1 LSKLFGIQKGDFGP
15 LFYCCKLMDYAK
27 IESAVERAVTD
38 NDSFL
43 VELELKPNNIIV
55 AYVDSDNGLTIDQ
68 IKMINR
74 QIESDLD
81 RDVEDFNL
89 TVSSPD
95 LNRPLKTWR
104 QYKKNVGRYLKVNF
118 NERQEEGMLMNVE
131 ANYLVLSVPNKK
143 KSAPNTELEIQFA
156 DIAEAKVAIRFK

>member
-1 LSKLFGIQKGDFGP
+1 
-15 LFYCCKLMDYAK
+15 MDYAK
-27 IESAVERAVTD
+27 IESAVESAATD
-38 NDSFL
+38 NDAFL

-55 AYVDSDNGLTIDQ
+55 AFVDSDNGLTIEQ

-74 QIESDLD
+74 QIESHLD
-81 RDVEDFNL
+81 RDVVDFNL

-104 QYKKNVGRYLKVNF
+104 QYKKNVGRYLKVKF
-118 NERQEEGMLMNVE
+118 NERQEEGMLMKVE
-131 ANYLVLSVPNKK
+131 AKYLVLSVPNKK

>member
-1 LSKLFGIQKGDFGP
+1 
-15 LFYCCKLMDYAK
+15 MDYAK
-27 IESAVERAVTD
+27 IESAVEIAATD
-38 NDSFL
+38 NDAFL

-55 AYVDSDNGLTIDQ
+55 AFVDSDNGLTIEQ

-81 RDVEDFNL
+81 RDAEDFNL

-104 QYKKNVGRYLKVNF
+104 QYKKNVGRYLKVKF
-118 NERQEEGMLMNVE
+118 NERQEEGMLMKVE
-131 ANYLVLSVPNKK
+131 AKYLVLSVPNKK

>member
-1 LSKLFGIQKGDFGP
+1 
-15 LFYCCKLMDYAK
+15 MDYAK
-27 IESAVERAVTD
+27 IESAVD
-38 NDSFL
+38 NAANDNGAFL

-55 AYVDSDNGLTIDQ
+55 AYVDSDKGLSIDQ

-95 LNRPLKTWR
+95 LNRPLKIWR
-104 QYKKNVGRYLKVNF
+104 QYKKKYWSRFKSKIQRPPRRRNVGESGDGLFGSKH
-118 NERQEEGMLMNVE
+118 
-131 ANYLVLSVPNKK
+131 
-143 KSAPNTELEIQFA
+143 TE
-156 DIAEAKVAIRFK
+156 

>member
-1 LSKLFGIQKGDFGP
+1 
-15 LFYCCKLMDYAK
+15 MNYAK
-27 IESAVERAVTD
+27 IESAVEIAATD
-38 NDSFL
+38 NDAFL

-55 AYVDSDNGLTIDQ
+55 AFVDSDNGLTIEQ

-74 QIESDLD
+74 QIESHLD

-104 QYKKNVGRYLKVNF
+104 QYKKNVGRYLKVKF
-118 NERQEEGMLMNVE
+118 NERQEEGMLMKVE
-131 ANYLVLSVPNKK
+131 AKYLVLSVPNKK

>member
-1 LSKLFGIQKGDFGP
+1 
-15 LFYCCKLMDYAK
+15 MDYAK
-27 IESAVERAVTD
+27 IESAVESAATN
-38 NDSFL
+38 NDAFL
-43 VELELKPNNIIV
+43 VELELKPNNIII

-104 QYKKNVGRYLKVNF
+104 QYKKNVGRYLKVKF
-118 NERQEEGMLMNVE
+118 NERQEEGMLMKVE
-131 ANYLVLSVPNKK
+131 AKYLVLSVPNKK

>member
-1 LSKLFGIQKGDFGP
+1 
-15 LFYCCKLMDYAK
+15 MDYAK
-27 IESAVERAVTD
+27 IESAVESAATD
-38 NDSFL
+38 NDAFL

-74 QIESDLD
+74 RIESDLD
-81 RDVEDFNL
+81 RDEEDFNL

-95 LNRPLKTWR
+95 LNKPLKTWR
-104 QYKKNVGRYLKVNF
+104 QYNKNVGRYLKIKF
-118 NERQEEGMLMNVE
+118 NESQKEGMLMKVE
-131 ANYLVLSVPNKK
+131 AKYLVLSVPNKK

>member
-1 LSKLFGIQKGDFGP
+1 
-15 LFYCCKLMDYAK
+15 MDYAK
-27 IESAVERAVTD
+27 IESAVEIAATD
-38 NDSFL
+38 NDAFL

-55 AYVDSDNGLTIDQ
+55 AFVDSDNGLTIEQ

-95 LNRPLKTWR
+95 LNKPLKTWR
-104 QYKKNVGRYLKVNF
+104 QYKKNVGRYLKVKF
-118 NERQEEGMLMNVE
+118 NERQEEGMLMKVE
-131 ANYLVLSVPNKK
+131 AKYLVLSVPNKK

>member
-1 LSKLFGIQKGDFGP
+1 
-15 LFYCCKLMDYAK
+15 MDYAK
-27 IESAVERAVTD
+27 IESAVESAATD
-38 NDSFL
+38 NDAFL
-43 VELELKPNNIIV
+43 VELELKPNNIII
-55 AYVDSDNGLTIDQ
+55 AYVDSDNGLTIEQ

-118 NERQEEGMLMNVE
+118 NERQEEGMLMKVE
-131 ANYLVLSVPNKK
+131 VNYLVLSVPNKK

>member
-1 LSKLFGIQKGDFGP
+1 MYGP
-15 LFYCCKLMDYAK
+15 LDEHWHYN
-27 IESAVERAVTD
+27 SNNSD
-38 NDSFL
+38 NDAFL
-43 VELELKPNNIIV
+43 VELELKPNNIII

-118 NERQEEGMLMNVE
+118 NERQEEGMLMKVE
-131 ANYLVLSVPNKK
+131 AKYLVLSVPNKK

>member
-1 LSKLFGIQKGDFGP
+1 
-15 LFYCCKLMDYAK
+15 MDYAK
-27 IESAVERAVTD
+27 IESAVESAATD
-38 NDSFL
+38 NDAFL

-55 AYVDSDNGLTIDQ
+55 AFVDSDNGLTIEQ

-74 QIESDLD
+74 QIESHLD

-104 QYKKNVGRYLKVNF
+104 QYKKNVGRYLKVKF
-118 NERQEEGMLMNVE
+118 NERQEEGMLMKVE
-131 ANYLVLSVPNKK
+131 AKYLVLSFPNKK

>member
-1 LSKLFGIQKGDFGP
+1 
-15 LFYCCKLMDYAK
+15 MDYAK
-27 IESAVERAVTD
+27 IESAVESAATD
-38 NDSFL
+38 NDAFL

-55 AYVDSDNGLTIDQ
+55 AFVDSDNGLTIEQ

-95 LNRPLKTWR
+95 LNKPLKTWR
-104 QYKKNVGRYLKVNF
+104 QYKKNVGRYLKVKF
-118 NERQEEGMLMNVE
+118 NERQEEGMLMKVE
-131 ANYLVLSVPNKK
+131 AKYLVLSVPNKK

>member
-1 LSKLFGIQKGDFGP
+1 
-15 LFYCCKLMDYAK
+15 MDYAK
-27 IESAVERAVTD
+27 IESAVESAATD
-38 NDSFL
+38 NDAFL
-43 VELELKPNNIIV
+43 VELELKPNNIII

-118 NERQEEGMLMNVE
+118 NERQEEGMLMKVE
-131 ANYLVLSVPNKK
+131 AKYLVLSVPNKK

>member
-1 LSKLFGIQKGDFGP
+1 
-15 LFYCCKLMDYAK
+15 
-27 IESAVERAVTD
+27 
-38 NDSFL
+38 
-43 VELELKPNNIIV
+43 
-55 AYVDSDNGLTIDQ
+55 
-68 IKMINR
+68 MINR

-104 QYKKNVGRYLKVNF
+104 QYKKNVGRYLKVKF
-118 NERQEEGMLMNVE
+118 NERQEEGMLMKVE
-131 ANYLVLSVPNKK
+131 AKYLVLSVPNKK

>member
-1 LSKLFGIQKGDFGP
+1 
-15 LFYCCKLMDYAK
+15 MNYAK
-27 IESAVERAVTD
+27 IESAVEIAATA
-38 NDSFL
+38 NDAFL

-55 AYVDSDNGLTIDQ
+55 AFVDSDNGLTIEQ

-104 QYKKNVGRYLKVNF
+104 QYKKNVGRYLKVKF
-118 NERQEEGMLMNVE
+118 NERQEEGMLMKVE
-131 ANYLVLSVPNKK
+131 AKYLVLSVPNKK

>member
-1 LSKLFGIQKGDFGP
+1 
-15 LFYCCKLMDYAK
+15 MDYAK
-27 IESAVERAVTD
+27 IESAVEIAATD
-38 NDSFL
+38 NDAFL

-55 AYVDSDNGLTIDQ
+55 AFVDSDNGLTIEQ

-74 QIESDLD
+74 QIESHLD

-95 LNRPLKTWR
+95 LNKPLKTWR
-104 QYKKNVGRYLKVNF
+104 QYKKNVGRYLKVKF
-118 NERQEEGMLMNVE
+118 NERQEEGMLMKVE
-131 ANYLVLSVPNKK
+131 AKYLVLSVPNKK

-156 DIAEAKVAIRFK
+156 DIAEAKVAIRFKQKFQFYR

>member
-1 LSKLFGIQKGDFGP
+1 
-15 LFYCCKLMDYAK
+15 MDYAK
-27 IESAVERAVTD
+27 IESAVERAATD

>member
-1 LSKLFGIQKGDFGP
+1 
-15 LFYCCKLMDYAK
+15 MDYAK
-27 IESAVERAVTD
+27 IESAVEIAATD
-38 NDSFL
+38 NDAFL

-55 AYVDSDNGLTIDQ
+55 AFVDSDNGLTIEQ

-74 QIESDLD
+74 QIESHLD

-89 TVSSPD
+89 TVSSPY

-104 QYKKNVGRYLKVNF
+104 QYKKNVGRYLKVKF
-118 NERQEEGMLMNVE
+118 NERQEEGMLMKVE
-131 ANYLVLSVPNKK
+131 AKYLVLSVPNKK

>member
-1 LSKLFGIQKGDFGP
+1 
-15 LFYCCKLMDYAK
+15 MDYAK
-27 IESAVERAVTD
+27 IESAVESAATD
-38 NDSFL
+38 NDAFL

-55 AYVDSDNGLTIDQ
+55 AFVDSDNGLTIEQ

-95 LNRPLKTWR
+95 LNRPLKTLR
-104 QYKKNVGRYLKVNF
+104 QYKKNVGRYLKVKF
-118 NERQEEGMLMNVE
+118 NERQEEGMLMKVE
-131 ANYLVLSVPNKK
+131 AKYLVLSVPNKK

>member
-1 LSKLFGIQKGDFGP
+1 
-15 LFYCCKLMDYAK
+15 MDYAK
-27 IESAVERAVTD
+27 IESAVEIAATD
-38 NDSFL
+38 NDAFL

-55 AYVDSDNGLTIDQ
+55 AFVDSDNGLTIEQ
-68 IKMINR
+68 IKMINC
-74 QIESDLD
+74 QIESHLD

-95 LNRPLKTWR
+95 LNKPLKTWR
-104 QYKKNVGRYLKVNF
+104 QYKKNVGRYLKVKF
-118 NERQEEGMLMNVE
+118 NERQEEGMLMKVE
-131 ANYLVLSVPNKK
+131 AKYLVLSVPNKK

>member
-1 LSKLFGIQKGDFGP
+1 
-15 LFYCCKLMDYAK
+15 MDYAK
-27 IESAVERAVTD
+27 IESAVESAATD
-38 NDSFL
+38 NDAFL

-55 AYVDSDNGLTIDQ
+55 AFVDSDNGLTIEQ

-74 QIESDLD
+74 QIESHLD

-104 QYKKNVGRYLKVNF
+104 QYKKNVGRYLKVKF
-118 NERQEEGMLMNVE
+118 NERQEEGMLMKVE
-131 ANYLVLSVPNKK
+131 AKYLVLSVPNKK

>member
-1 LSKLFGIQKGDFGP
+1 
-15 LFYCCKLMDYAK
+15 MDYAK
-27 IESAVERAVTD
+27 IESAVESAATD
-38 NDSFL
+38 NDAFL

-55 AYVDSDNGLTIDQ
+55 AYVDSDNGLTIEQ

-104 QYKKNVGRYLKVNF
+104 QYKKNVGRYLKVKF
-118 NERQEEGMLMNVE
+118 NERQEEGMLMKVE
-131 ANYLVLSVPNKK
+131 AKYLVLSVPNKK

>member
-1 LSKLFGIQKGDFGP
+1 
-15 LFYCCKLMDYAK
+15 MDYAK
-27 IESAVERAVTD
+27 IESAVEIAATD
-38 NDSFL
+38 NDAFL

-55 AYVDSDNGLTIDQ
+55 AFVDSDNGLTIEQ

-74 QIESDLD
+74 QIESHLD
-81 RDVEDFNL
+81 RDVVDFNL

-104 QYKKNVGRYLKVNF
+104 QYKKNVGRYLKVKF
-118 NERQEEGMLMNVE
+118 NERQEEGMLMKVE
-131 ANYLVLSVPNKK
+131 AKYLVLSVPNKK

>member
-1 LSKLFGIQKGDFGP
+1 
-15 LFYCCKLMDYAK
+15 MDYAK
-27 IESAVERAVTD
+27 IESAVESAATD
-38 NDSFL
+38 NDAFL

-55 AYVDSDNGLTIDQ
+55 AFLDSDNGLTIEQ

-104 QYKKNVGRYLKVNF
+104 QYKKNVGRYLKVKF
-118 NERQEEGMLMNVE
+118 NERQEEGMLMKVE
-131 ANYLVLSVPNKK
+131 AKYLVLSVPNKK

>member
-1 LSKLFGIQKGDFGP
+1 
-15 LFYCCKLMDYAK
+15 MDYAK
-27 IESAVERAVTD
+27 IESAVESAATD
-38 NDSFL
+38 NDAFL

-55 AYVDSDNGLTIDQ
+55 AFVDSDNGLTIEQ

-104 QYKKNVGRYLKVNF
+104 QYKNNVGRYLKVKF
-118 NERQEEGMLMNVE
+118 NERQEEGMLMKVE
-131 ANYLVLSVPNKK
+131 AKYLVLSVPNKK

>member
-1 LSKLFGIQKGDFGP
+1 
-15 LFYCCKLMDYAK
+15 MDYAK
-27 IESAVERAVTD
+27 VESAVESAATD
-38 NDSFL
+38 NDAFL

-55 AYVDSDNGLTIDQ
+55 AFVDSDNGLTIEQ

-95 LNRPLKTWR
+95 LNRPLKTLR
-104 QYKKNVGRYLKVNF
+104 QYKKNVGRYLKVKF
-118 NERQEEGMLMNVE
+118 NERQEEGMLMKVE
-131 ANYLVLSVPNKK
+131 AKYLVLSVPNKK

>member
-1 LSKLFGIQKGDFGP
+1 
-15 LFYCCKLMDYAK
+15 MDYAK
-27 IESAVERAVTD
+27 IESAVESAATD
-38 NDSFL
+38 NDAFL

-55 AYVDSDNGLTIDQ
+55 AFVDSDNGLTIEQ

-104 QYKKNVGRYLKVNF
+104 QYKKNVGRYLKVKF
-118 NERQEEGMLMNVE
+118 NERQEEGMLMKVE
-131 ANYLVLSVPNKK
+131 AKYLVLSVPNKK

>member
-1 LSKLFGIQKGDFGP
+1 
-15 LFYCCKLMDYAK
+15 MDYAK
-27 IESAVERAVTD
+27 IESAVEIAATD
-38 NDSFL
+38 NDAFL

-55 AYVDSDNGLTIDQ
+55 AFVDSDNGLTIEQ

-104 QYKKNVGRYLKVNF
+104 QYKKNVGRYLKVKF
-118 NERQEEGMLMNVE
+118 NERQEEGMLMKVE
-131 ANYLVLSVPNKK
+131 AKYLLLSVPNKK

>member
-1 LSKLFGIQKGDFGP
+1 
-15 LFYCCKLMDYAK
+15 MDYAK
-27 IESAVERAVTD
+27 IESAVEIAATD
-38 NDSFL
+38 NDAFL

-55 AYVDSDNGLTIDQ
+55 AFVDSDNGLTIEQ

-74 QIESDLD
+74 QIESHLD

-95 LNRPLKTWR
+95 LNKPLKTWR
-104 QYKKNVGRYLKVNF
+104 QYKKNVGRYLKVKF
-118 NERQEEGMLMNVE
+118 NERQEEGMLMKVE
-131 ANYLVLSVPNKK
+131 AKYLVLSVPNKK
-143 KSAPNTELEIQFA
+143 KSAPSTELEIQFA